1 MSGKSKR
8 AKHLFA
14 TKRNRKGIRMG
25 SFLKSQIWLLMMFI
39 CAGLTSCE
47 PTHRQATTESLS
59 KGGSEDHAD
68 MGKKPLS
75 REQIIDAANTAA
87 RERGWK
93 LEESRSV
100 FDEDNARWRSVFSD
114 ITIPEVEG
122 HDYQVIIYIRRAIMP
137 SEPLWV
143 AVDRS
148 TGKVLRVVGD

>member
-1 MSGKSKR
+1 
-8 AKHLFA
+8 
-14 TKRNRKGIRMG
+14 
-25 SFLKSQIWLLMMFI
+25 
-39 CAGLTSCE
+39 
-47 PTHRQATTESLS
+47 
-59 KGGSEDHAD
+59 